1 MNGNIPEE
9 DWLGKVEGLSDDNT
23 GSPDAG
29 KHRIHLPKIIKPIDK
44 PEPAHAPG
52 GTEKTDTTP
61 AVSPESIPEEK
72 PVIHRPARK
81 AAFFRKNGVRSDMT
95 DMIIALLPLSA
106 WGVYLYGMRVVT
118 LILISVIFS
127 VLFDFLTPVVLKKP
141 GTVSDLS
148 GVVIGFMTAL
158 LLPASAPLWLPVF
171 GAFVSVVLIKHIAGS
186 LTRIRLHPSA
196 AAAAVMYIVFPRIM
210 RAVPEIKT
218 KLPAVSMNA
227 GTHQTAVLPLEKLM
241 SGSFPAQSDW
251 DLFFGMRPGA
261 VGELS
266 AFLIIAGAVW
276 LAARKVTDLRQPLA
290 FILTLGILSYA
301 FPRLAIASDLLSI
314 RYAVD
319 CVFGG
324 SAVFCAFL
332 MTSYPGPAPVSRR
345 ARLASGIIGGA
356 LLFGLRSVTVSP
368 ADAVP
373 VILAMNLL
381 ARPLD
386 LILKPSV
393 LGGTKKKKTDT
404 KAA

>member
-1 MNGNIPEE
+1 MNGNIPED

-23 GSPDAG
+23 GSTDAG
-29 KHRIHLPKIIKPIDK
+29 KHRIHLPKIIKRIDK
-44 PEPAHAPG
+44 PEPAPAQEEPEKSD
-52 GTEKTDTTP
+52 GTS
-61 AVSPESIPEEK
+61 AFSPEPVPEEK
-72 PVIHRPARK
+72 PVIHRSARK
-81 AAFFRKNGVRSDMT
+81 TAFFRENGVRSDMT
-95 DMIIALLPLSA
+95 DMIIALLPLAA
-106 WGVYLYGMRVVT
+106 WGVYLYGTRVVT

-141 GTVSDLS
+141 NTVSDLS

-158 LLPASAPLWLPVF
+158 LMPASAPLWLPVF

-196 AAAAVMYIVFPRIM
+196 AAAAVMYIAFPRIM

-227 GTHQTAVLPLEKLM
+227 GAHQTAVLPLEKLM
-241 SGSFPAQSDW
+241 SGSFPSQSDW

-276 LAARKVTDLRQPLA
+276 LMARRVTDLRQPLA
-290 FILTLGILSYA
+290 FILTLGILSYV

-314 RYAVD
+314 RYAID
-319 CVFGG
+319 CVFSG
-324 SAVFCAFL
+324 SAVFCSFL

-356 LLFGLRSVTVSP
+356 LLFGLRSLAAPS

-393 LGGTKKKKTDT
+393 LGGTKKKKTDP